1 MPLARLPKVW
11 RESKNPNL
19 PELRPARK
27 DLPPTTPEVDK
38 YAPQGLSQSREEEY
52 IRPYLEKRPGRWYQ
66 QKGFQATRTSADFT
80 SDFYRAVIQADGAYF
95 HDPKAAKDAI
105 FTSIIKQRGYRVER
119 FRYASFDECVKNFGR
134 WYNERWGA

>member
-1 MPLARLPKVW
+1 MPLARLPKAW
-11 RESKNPNL
+11 SSKRNI
-19 PELRPARK
+19 PELKRGRI
-27 DLPPTTPEVDK
+27 DLPQQPEPVDK
-38 YAPQGLSQSREEEY
+38 YAPQGLSMSREEEF
-52 IRPYLEKRPGRWYQ
+52 IRQYLEKRPGRWYQ

-119 FRYASFDECVKNFGR
+119 FRYASFEECAREFPR
-134 WYNERWGA
+134 WYNERF